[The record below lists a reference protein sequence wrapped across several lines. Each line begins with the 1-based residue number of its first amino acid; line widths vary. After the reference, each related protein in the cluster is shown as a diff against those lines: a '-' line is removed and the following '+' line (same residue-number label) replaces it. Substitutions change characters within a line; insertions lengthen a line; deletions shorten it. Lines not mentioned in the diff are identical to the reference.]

1 MNLPDLQPFYNWR
14 FDGQKFPNRA
24 PLSGA
29 ANASVVVT
37 GTITPSVTEADI
49 VTGSKTI
56 ILTVTNDTWVA
67 SGATFDSQRANI
79 IAGLDSAQSELL
91 GWNNVVQATQSVGGV
106 VRTSDTVVTIT
117 LDAFLTYD
125 ITATETITVTV
136 PSTALT
142 GGAAVI
148 ATPTFEVTPTGAV
161 GVQQLLTMMGVG
173 S

>member
-67 SGATFDSQRANI
+67 SGATFDAIRQDI
-79 IAGLDSAQSELL
+79 IDGLDSAQSEAD
-91 GWNNVVQATQSVGGV
+91 GWDAVVKATQGVSGV

-117 LDAFLTYD
+117 LDAFATYD
-125 ITATETITVTV
+125 ITSTETITATV
-136 PSTALT
+136 PASSLT
-142 GGAAVI
+142 GGVAVV

-173 S
+173 C